1 MVKVGRR
8 RKKKRGK
15 NCQKFLQSFFTVA
28 ARLLNEGNHPSKV
41 AKLLGI
47 SRQRL
52 HYWLKKAVKANLFYK
67 EKLGRITLYR
77 LTDYGKKFFTGGEGR
92 GGFGEVRLHNV
103 EIGFPIVEDAK
114 VRVDWRR
121 VQLRNWAPLI
131 GKIGEI
137 TVKKTTRNVFVYP
150 RVRFDDNPW
159 RAFLNAYE
167 EALMVARVLEE
178 KFGMRLGLPFISRKP
193 HFGFQDPYAFHIAKH
208 TQVSSDIG
216 KIDQSEGQGE
226 VEFFSPEHAAE
237 YLAMPL
243 RLRHIEERLDQITP
257 ILEKITQLFE
267 KLTSPFYSKQKP
279 GDDRYVA

>member
-28 ARLLNEGNHPSKV
+28 ARLLDEGNHPAKV

-67 EKLGRITLYR
+67 EKLGRITLYH
-77 LTDYGKKFFTGGEGR
+77 LTDYGKKFFTRCEGR
-92 GGFGEVRLHNV
+92 VGFGEVRLHNV
-103 EIGFPIVEDAK
+103 CFKFPV
-114 VRVDWRR
+114 VSPPRVCVDWRR
-121 VQLRNWAPLI
+121 VSMRNWCRFI
-131 GKIGEI
+131 GRVGCV
-137 TVKKTTRNVFVYP
+137 TVERTTRHVLVYP
-150 RVRFDDNPW
+150 RVRVDRDPY
-159 RAFLNAYE
+159 RAMLNAYE
-167 EALMVARVLEE
+167 EALMVARYLEE
-178 KFGMRLGLPFISRKP
+178 RFQMRLGVPEICRKP
-193 HFGFQDPYAFHIAKH
+193 HFGFQDPYAYQIAKH